1 MKLLLA
7 PLVKLADMQKQSA
20 DDIAEIKSYLTVDVK
35 KAAEQTYEELKTQT
49 ALLTDIKELLKT
61 AIKDRGDGGGK
72 APKIKLPGLISG
84 IGAGLAIVAMAAA
97 LVAAAGILGVMP
109 SVKPSQL
116 LTAIAIGGVFVLL
129 APVFGEILRTLS
141 GGGIM
146 RMLVS
151 GGMDGIRDGH
161 FASPMKMLK
170 TAGVAVAAMVGMSAA
185 LALSSALLSLIV
197 TPTLA
202 QLGTAIL
209 IGMAM
214 VPASFAFGQVVMSL
228 QKGIGLNKRGM
239 QDIGLA
245 SLAMI
250 SMAGAIV
257 AIAYV
262 FKLLPTNQA
271 APELGF
277 TLRAGAAIALFAY
290 GFAKI
295 LQHIK
300 GKKIKDIAF
309 AALAIPFIALAI
321 IGVANVFKLMPDTNT
336 APTLGFTL
344 KAAAAIALFAFGF
357 TKILKTIQGK
367 SVKDIAFAALAIPFI
382 AIAIVG
388 VAYIFQLMPDA
399 PPAPDIL
406 WTAASAAA
414 VLLFGFGFAM
424 ITTMFAKAG
433 VGIKDIFMG
442 VLASAAV
449 ALAIVGVAWIF
460 SVLPGTFNAPPL
472 EWSLKSGLAI
482 LIFAIPM
489 MALSAFIL
497 ATGGTGALALL
508 GGAIGMIL
516 VAGVIWVVA
525 WIFSKLPTV
534 DVGAIDALSRG
545 LMSPLHAMIDVLK
558 RFKDEIGIENMLG
571 LAGGMVAI
579 AGGWL
584 TLVAAIAGQAAG
596 GFVSSIANLGSSIVD
611 GISSLFGGKKTLT
624 PIEILDK
631 LLARAG
637 RIELLADPIQKVG
650 TAFKSI
656 ATFQDDV
663 IDALGAMNQFLSG
676 AVYYNISGGGV
687 LNTVGKNMKT
697 IASASQGINIAAI
710 KASTDMFDSLRALA
724 EADGEDAITAI
735 ANKLMK
741 AVKELSE
748 TVDNLENAV
757 DKMDKGQEKTGNFL
771 TRSLKTMTDAVSKA
785 QGEVAEATKSLQ
797 KEGSNI
803 DLRPVVRALGA
814 IEDRLDEPLRVI
826 DDPLAG

>member
-1 MKLLLA
+1 
-7 PLVKLADMQKQSA
+7 MQKQSA

-35 KAAEQTYEELKTQT
+35 KASEQTYEELKTHT

-61 AIKDRGDGGGK
+61 AMKDRGDGGK
-72 APKIKLPGLISG
+72 APKVKMPGLISG

-97 LVAAAGILGVMP
+97 LVAAAGIFGIMP
-109 SVKPSQL
+109 NVKPSQL

-151 GGMDGIRDGH
+151 GGMDGLKGGIGG
-161 FASPMKMLK
+161 FANPMSMLK

-185 LALSSALLSLIV
+185 IALSSAFLSLV
-197 TPTLA
+197 VVPSLA
-202 QLGTAIL
+202 QLGTAVL
-209 IGMAM
+209 IGLAM
-214 VPASFAFGQVVMSL
+214 IPASFAFSQVVRGL
-228 QKGIGLNKRGM
+228 QDGIGLNKRGM

-245 SLAMI
+245 ALAL
-250 SMAGAIV
+250 V
-257 AIAYV
+257 AIAGSIVAVAYV
-262 FKLLPTNQA
+262 FQLLPTNQA
-271 APELGF
+271 APDLGF
-277 TLRAGAAIALFAY
+277 TLRAGAAIALFAFGY
-290 GFAKI
+290 SKI
-295 LQHIK
+295 LEHIK
-300 GKKIKDIAF
+300 NTSVKDIAF

-321 IGVANVFKLMPDTNT
+321 VGVANVFKLMPDTNT

-344 KAAAAIALFAFGF
+344 KSAAAIGLFAFGF
-357 TKILKTIQGK
+357 TKILNAIKGK
-367 SVKDIAFAALAIPFI
+367 SIKDIAFAALAIPFI

-388 VAYIFQLMPDA
+388 VAYIFSMLPEA
-399 PPAPDIL
+399 PPAPDLL
-406 WTAASAAA
+406 WTMGSAAA
-414 VLLFGFGFAM
+414 VLLFGFGFVM
-424 ITTMFAKAG
+424 VTTMFAKAG
-433 VGIKDIFMG
+433 VGVKDIFMG

-472 EWSLKSGLAI
+472 EWSLKTGLAL
-482 LIFAIPM
+482 LIFGLPM

-516 VAGVIWVVA
+516 IAGVIWVVA

-534 DVGAIDALSRG
+534 DVGAVDSLSRG

-558 RFKDEIGIENMLG
+558 RFKEEIGIENMLG

-584 TLVAAIAGQAAG
+584 TLTAAIAGQAAG

-631 LLARAG
+631 LLRRAG
-637 RIELLADPIQKVG
+637 KIELLATPIEKVG
-650 TAFKSI
+650 TAFKRI

-676 AVYYNISGGGV
+676 AVYYNMSGGGV
-687 LNTVGKNMKT
+687 LGKVGRDMKT

-724 EADGEDAITAI
+724 EADGEDAITVI

-741 AVKELSE
+741 AVKELSS
-748 TVDNLENAV
+748 TVDNLESAV
-757 DKMDKGQEKTGNFL
+757 EKMDKGQEKSGNFL
-771 TRSLKTMTDAVSKA
+771 TRSLKAMTDTVSKA
-785 QGEVAEATKSLQ
+785 QGEVAEATKNLQ
-797 KEGSNI
+797 KEGSKI

-814 IEDRLDEPLRVI
+814 IEDRLDEPIRII
-826 DDPLAG
+826 DDPLTSS

>member
-7 PLVKLADMQKQSA
+7 PLAKLADMQKQSA
-20 DDIAEIKSYLTVDVK
+20 DDIAEIKSFLTVDVK
-35 KAAEQTYEELKTQT
+35 KASEQTYEELKTQT

-61 AIKDRGDGGGK
+61 AVNEKTGK
-72 APKIKLPGLISG
+72 APKIKMPGLIKG
-84 IGAGLAIVAMAAA
+84 IGAGLAIVTMAAA

-146 RMLVS
+146 RMLVR
-151 GGMDGIRDGH
+151 GGIDGLKDGH

-197 TPTLA
+197 SPTLA
-202 QLGTAIL
+202 QLGTAVL
-209 IGMAM
+209 IGLAM
-214 VPASFAFGQVVMSL
+214 IPASMAFGQVVTSL
-228 QKGIGLNKRGM
+228 QSGIGLDKRGL
-239 QDIGLA
+239 QDIGMA
-245 SLAMI
+245 ALAMVA
-250 SMAGAIV
+250 MAGSIV
-257 AIAYV
+257 AIAYT
-262 FKLLPTNQA
+262 FQLLPSNQA
-271 APELGF
+271 APDLMF
-277 TLRAGAAIALFAY
+277 TLKAGAAIALFAY
-290 GFAKI
+290 GYSKI

-300 GKKIKDIAF
+300 GKSIKDIAF
-309 AALAIPFIALAI
+309 AALAIPGIALAI
-321 IGVANVFKLMPDTNT
+321 VGVANVFKLMPDTNT
-336 APTLGFTL
+336 APSLGFTL

-357 TKILKTIQGK
+357 VKILKSIQGK
-367 SVKDIAFAALAIPFI
+367 SVKDIAFASLAIPFI
-382 AIAIVG
+382 AMAIVG
-388 VAYIFQLMPDA
+388 VAYIFQLMPEA

-424 ITTMFAKAG
+424 ITTMFSKANI
-433 VGIKDIFMG
+433 GIKDMFIG

-449 ALAIVGVAWIF
+449 ALAVVGVAWIF
-460 SVLPGTFNAPPL
+460 SVLPSAFVSPPL
-472 EWSLKSGLAI
+472 EWSLNAGLSI
-482 LIFAIPM
+482 LIFSIPM

-534 DVGAIDALSRG
+534 DVGAMDALARG
-545 LMSPLHAMIDVLK
+545 LMSPLHAMIDVLV
-558 RFKDEIGIENMLG
+558 RFKEEIGIENMLG

-650 TAFKSI
+650 TAFKRI
-656 ATFQDDV
+656 ATFSDDV
-663 IDALGAMNQFLSG
+663 VDALGAMNQFLSG
-676 AVYYNISGGGV
+676 AVYYNMSGGGV
-687 LNTVGKNMKT
+687 LGSVARNMKSIGT
-697 IASASQGINIAAI
+697 ASQNMNIAAI
-710 KASTDMFDSLRALA
+710 VASTKMFDSLTRLA
-724 EADGEDAITAI
+724 EADGEDAITAL
-735 ANKLMK
+735 ANRLMR
-741 AVKELSE
+741 AVKELAA
-748 TVDNLENAV
+748 TVDSLEESV
-757 DKMDKGQEKTGNFL
+757 DKLGKGNTDNNATLGNLFSAFTDKITG
-771 TRSLKTMTDAVSKA
+771 A
-785 QGEVAEATKSLQ
+785 QKEVAAAQKSMQ
-797 KEGSNI
+797 SQGSNI
-803 DLRPVVRALGA
+803 DLSPVVAALGS
-814 IEDRLDEPLRVI
+814 IEDRLNEPLVTREELI
-826 DDPLAG
+826 